1 MKRPNEYL
9 LSDLSIGQMESF
21 TVTITEKMQLTFRE
35 LTEDI
40 NPMHTDADFARAGGY
55 QDKVVYGM
63 LTASFFS
70 TLVGVYLPGKYCLF
84 HECDVQWPRPVY
96 IGDTLVITGKIEDI
110 SDTLN
115 MVTIKAVIKN
125 QNNVKVARAKLMAEV
140 RSHE

>member
-9 LSDLSIGQMESF
+9 LSDLSVGQMESF
-21 TVTITEKMQLTFRE
+21 TVTITEKMQVTFRE

-40 NPMHTDADFARAGGY
+40 NPMHTDADFAHAGGY

-115 MVTIKAVIKN
+115 MVTIKAIIKN